1 MEKNIEY
8 KQKYLKYKQ
17 KYLEKKYGLY
27 GGSSIAVLQQQ
38 QENRLSAMARQET
51 NKRREDAKN
60 ISATPLV
67 EIFRSTHNAIP
78 GFIKKMEEKLDPS
91 HLDYITNL
99 KVTEFIALCES
110 LDKGIEEAQK
120 VLLTKIGIN
129 DQKGVPDVLEQLHK
143 FALEVPN
150 LVKTKKTDLETQHDE
165 LVRICAEIIT
175 EAKAN
180 PYLHSPGVAT
190 TADEKRLVSIC
201 WFVSL
206 LTVGLIANEIHKLPN
221 KHHFWQ
227 GDELFLNELKFL
239 GLSHDVDEYMERIA
253 KKDEIAVADTR
264 WR

>member
-120 VLLTKIGIN
+120 VLLTKGFEGIYR
-129 DQKGVPDVLEQLHK
+129 Q
-143 FALEVPN
+143 
-150 LVKTKKTDLETQHDE
+150 
-165 LVRICAEIIT
+165 IINR
-175 EAKAN
+175 AKATGCIELQN
-180 PYLHSPGVAT
+180 ACDKKYLTPV
-190 TADEKRLVSIC
+190 VS
-201 WFVSL
+201 
-206 LTVGLIANEIHKLPN
+206 
-221 KHHFWQ
+221 Q
-227 GDELFLNELKFL
+227 LN
-239 GLSHDVDEYMERIA
+239 
-253 KKDEIAVADTR
+253 
-264 WR
+264 